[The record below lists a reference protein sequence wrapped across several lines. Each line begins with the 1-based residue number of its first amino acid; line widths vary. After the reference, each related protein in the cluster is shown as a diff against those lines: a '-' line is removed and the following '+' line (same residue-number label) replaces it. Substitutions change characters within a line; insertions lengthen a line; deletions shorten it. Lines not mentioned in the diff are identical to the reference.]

1 MPSNSTLCCNTEHM
15 NVIQYVNGDIEDNAC
30 AHAMQASETIN
41 DGDMEHFMPI
51 YTHLESLCTSKI
63 EYGHIL

>member
-1 MPSNSTLCCNTEHM
+1 M